1 MPARRRKAREF
12 ALKALY
18 QNAAH
23 ASASEKEPAG
33 LVPFADSFFGPSEYE
48 AKEREYGL
56 GILSDF
62 ERRRADIDRIIR
74 DCSQNWKW
82 ERISLVDL
90 SIMRVAVLEIFCR
103 PDVPGKAAIN
113 EALELAKEFGGE
125 DSARFINGIL
135 DKAFQESQKAAASA
149 PPKKL

>member
-18 QNAAH
+18 QSAAH
-23 ASASEKEPAG
+23 ASASEKGPPGG
-33 LVPFADSFFGPSEYE
+33 LVPFADSFFGPAEYKE
-48 AKEREYGL
+48 KEREYGL
-56 GILSDF
+56 GILRDF
-62 ERRRADIDRIIR
+62 ERRREEIDQTIR

-90 SIMRVAVLEIFCR
+90 SIMRIAVLELFCR

-113 EALELAKEFGGE
+113 EALELAREFSGE
-125 DSARFINGIL
+125 DSVRFINGIL
-135 DKAFQESQKAAASA
+135 DKVFQESQKKASA
-149 PPKKL
+149 QPPA